1 MFDIPT
7 AKATLEILVVQTDWY
22 AKKDTGEVFASL
34 QGFSPIPAASKE
46 RPNAR
51 GFEFTGYACDPNV
64 LEQIDFTRGP
74 VKMKFETAVRPT
86 RDQYGR
92 IENKQVIVAIVDDQ
106 PAHTSRPQAQ
116 PPRGQQQAQP
126 TAPAAADKTTPEQ
139 PKS

>member
-34 QGFSPIPAASKE
+34 QGFSPIPQGSRE

-51 GFEFTGYACDPNV
+51 GFEFTGYACDSSV
-64 LEQIDFTRGP
+64 LEEIDFSRGP
-74 VKMKFETAVRPT
+74 QKMKFETAVRPT

-92 IENKQVIVAIVDDQ
+92 IENKQVIVAVVHDQ
-106 PAHTSRPQAQ
+106 PAPRSSQPSR
-116 PPRGQQQAQP
+116 QQQAQP
-126 TAPAAADKTTPEQ
+126 QATPAPSEPT
-139 PKS
+139 KS

>member
-34 QGFSPIPAASKE
+34 QGFSPIPQGSKE

-51 GFEFTGYACDPNV
+51 GFEFTGYSCDPAV
-64 LEQIDFTRGP
+64 LEEIDFSRGP
-74 VKMKFETAVRPT
+74 QKMKFETAVRPT

-92 IENKQVIVAIVDDQ
+92 IENKQVIVAVVNDQ
-106 PAHTSRPQAQ
+106 PAPRSSQPSRPQ
-116 PPRGQQQAQP
+116 QP
-126 TAPAAADKTTPEQ
+126 TSGSAPADSG
-139 PKS
+139 KSN